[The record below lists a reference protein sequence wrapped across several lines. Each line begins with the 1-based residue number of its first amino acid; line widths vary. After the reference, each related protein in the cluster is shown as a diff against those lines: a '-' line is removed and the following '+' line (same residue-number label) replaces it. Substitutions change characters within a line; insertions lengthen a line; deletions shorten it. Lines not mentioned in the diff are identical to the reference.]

1 MSEAAVPDPDTA
13 TPAEPPAITARFK
26 GLRTQLFAL
35 LLRGYLLL
43 VPTLGIYR
51 FWLITQKRRYYWS
64 RTRLGDDALE
74 YTGTA
79 TEILFGFVVAIAI
92 FVPFYMFFFYIGTQ
106 TQTVAQIGLVVAL
119 LALFLLSG
127 FALFR
132 SRRYRLTRTLW
143 RGIRFHQT
151 GSAWA
156 YAFMRL
162 GWYLLTALTVGLAFP
177 FMAASLFR
185 YRYNNTWYGDRQV
198 TFEGSWKQLAGP
210 YYAVWVLLVALMVAT
225 VVAFAGAY
233 GGASAGLVLSGLTVL
248 AGLAAIPFI
257 MARER
262 TRFTSSIR
270 IGEAPV
276 SLHIRARALIGM
288 YLIYVLVLL
297 AVASVA
303 ATGVAYLVQ
312 GSIAVSADFGV
323 DFGAIASAFE
333 RSSWLTVAAFA
344 AAYLLIIATLAMVAE
359 LFIGLTFWKMVV
371 KRLKIA
377 NPESLDT
384 VRARGERAPAIGEG
398 LADALSSGG
407 Y

>member
-1 MSEAAVPDPDTA
+1 MSEPAGSVSEAAA
-13 TPAEPPAITARFK
+13 TAEPPVMTARFK
-26 GLRTQLFAL
+26 GLRPQLFGL
-35 LLRGYLLL
+35 LLRGYVLL

-79 TEILFGFVVAIAI
+79 TEILFGFLVAIAI

-106 TQTVAQIGLVVAL
+106 TPTVALIGLVAAL

-162 GWYLLTALTVGLAFP
+162 GWYLLTALTLGLTFP

-198 TFEGSWKQLAGP
+198 SFDGSWKQLAGP
-210 YYAVWVLLVALMVAT
+210 FYGVWALLAVLVAASIA
-225 VVAFAGAY
+225 AFVDAF
-233 GGASAGLVLSGLTVL
+233 GGAIAGLTVSSL
-248 AGLAAIPFI
+248 TVLVGLAAIPYI
-257 MARER
+257 SARER
-262 TRFTSSIR
+262 TRFTSRIR
-270 IGEAPV
+270 IGDAPV

-288 YLIYVLVLL
+288 YLVYALVLL
-297 AVASVA
+297 AVALVA
-303 ATGVAYLVQ
+303 ATAVAYVVS
-312 GSIAVSADFGV
+312 GSFAISTDFGV
-323 DFGAIASAFE
+323 DFGAILSAFE
-333 RSSWLTVAAFA
+333 QSSWLTVAAFA
-344 AAYLLIIATLAMVAE
+344 AAYLLAIATLAMVAE
-359 LFIGLTFWKMVV
+359 LFIGLTFWRMVV
-371 KRLKIA
+371 TRLKIA

-398 LADALSSGG
+398 LADALGSGG

>member
-1 MSEAAVPDPDTA
+1 MTGAF
-13 TPAEPPAITARFK
+13 R
-26 GLRTQLFAL
+26 GLRTQLFGL

-51 FWLITQKRRYYWS
+51 FWLITQKRRFYWS
-64 RTRLGDDALE
+64 RTRLGGDALE

-79 TEILFGFVVAIAI
+79 TEILFGFLVAIAI

-106 TQTVAQIGLVVAL
+106 TQTVAQIGLIAAL

-162 GWYLLTALTVGLAFP
+162 GWYLLTALTLGLAFP

-198 TFEGSWKQLAGP
+198 TFEGSWRQLAGP
-210 YYAVWVLLVALMVAT
+210 FYAVWALLAVLIVASAA
-225 VVAFAGAY
+225 AFADAF
-233 GGASAGLVLSGLTVL
+233 GGAAAGVVLSGLTAVV
-248 AGLAAIPFI
+248 GLCAIPFI

-262 TRFTSSIR
+262 TRFTSRVR
-270 IGEAPV
+270 IGEAQV
-276 SLHIRARALIGM
+276 GLHIRARALIGM
-288 YLIYVLVLL
+288 YLVYVLVLL
-297 AVASVA
+297 AVAL
-303 ATGVAYLVQ
+303 GVAMAVGYLVY
-312 GSIAVSADFGV
+312 GGFAVSADYGV
-323 DFGAIASAFE
+323 DFGEVLRAFE
-333 RSSWLTVAAFA
+333 RSSWLTVGTFVI
-344 AAYLLIIATLAMVAE
+344 AYLLVVATLSLVAE

-371 KRLKIA
+371 ARLTIA
-377 NPESLDT
+377 RPESLDS
-384 VRARGERAPAIGEG
+384 VRARGEQAPAIGEG
-398 LADALSSGG
+398 LADALGSGG